1 MKIPDNFNKN
11 DNGEE
16 ATSWNFK
23 EKVACIAAVVIICAC
38 MLAERAGWRNS
49 AWMAGSRNGSKKA
62 GESTISE
69 GTIKKTAYLT
79 FDDGPS
85 CLTEKYLDILKE
97 EDAKATFFLIGQQ
110 IDGEIRNIK
119 PYHQYTN

>member
-1 MKIPDNFNKN
+1 MKIPDNFNKE
-11 DNGEE
+11 DKEE
-16 ATSWNFK
+16 RTVWTFR
-23 EKVACIAAVVIICAC
+23 EKAACIAAVVIICAC
-38 MLAERAGWRNS
+38 MLAERSGWKND

-85 CLTEKYLDILKE
+85 CLKKNTLTYLKK
-97 EDAKATFFLIGQQ
+97 KAQKQHFSL
-110 IDGEIRNIK
+110 
-119 PYHQYTN
+119 